1 MKKKDE
7 GSLFESQEMSFETA
21 LEKLEENVKKLEDG
35 KIPLQDA
42 MELFKESIQLSDV
55 CLKELDDAEQ
65 VLTKITLTSKGLK
78 EEEWDPTGG
87 EE

>member
-1 MKKKDE
+1 VNKMKKKDE

-42 MELFKESIQLSDV
+42 MELFKESIIFV
-55 CLKELDDAEQ
+55 RKY
-65 VLTKITLTSKGLK
+65 
-78 EEEWDPTGG
+78 TGPAQ
-87 EE
+87 